1 MNTNE
6 ARKKALRAYKEREE
20 IGGLYRIINT
30 NTGWQSPIT
39 ATPNLEGMKNRLA
52 FAKKTNTRFDE
63 SLKGAWEAEGPDGFE
78 LVEIERLAKKPEM
91 TIAEFREELADL
103 LTLWMENEKA

>member
-20 IGGLYRIINT
+20 VGGLYRIIHT
-30 NTGWQSPIT
+30 PTGWQTPIA

-63 SLKGAWEAEGPDGFE
+63 SLKGVWEAEGPDGFA
-78 LVEIERLAKKPEM
+78 LVEVERLAKKPEM
-91 TIAEFREELADL
+91 TTSEFREELADL
-103 LTLWMENEKA
+103 LALWMENEKA